1 MLTRKLAASLIAQMP
16 TRKKGAGLRWDEAN
30 LEANEADSLAADRM
44 KILEPKTPFHYL
56 GDDGEPEAFPPMA
69 APATAAPR
77 PAPPPISPAVPSQDG
92 RQLQPGMDLSALS
105 ATALER
111 RDEGPPDDDVEKKR
125 KFEENRKNHYK
136 LGGGLAQLRAQAQML
151 GDDDDEDEDEDG
163 DGGGVYSSDGA
174 VAAGS

>member
-1 MLTRKLAASLIAQMP
+1 MP

-69 APATAAPR
+69 APATAA
-77 PAPPPISPAVPSQDG
+77 PSQDG

>member
-1 MLTRKLAASLIAQMP
+1 MP

-77 PAPPPISPAVPSQDG
+77 PAPPPREKSARQQARKRARAVTQD
-92 RQLQPGMDLSALS
+92 S
-105 ATALER
+105 
-111 RDEGPPDDDVEKKR
+111 
-125 KFEENRKNHYK
+125 
-136 LGGGLAQLRAQAQML
+136 
-151 GDDDDEDEDEDG
+151 
-163 DGGGVYSSDGA
+163 
-174 VAAGS
+174 

>member
-1 MLTRKLAASLIAQMP
+1 MP

-69 APATAAPR
+69 APATAAP
-77 PAPPPISPAVPSQDG
+77 PISPAAPSQDG

-151 GDDDDEDEDEDG
+151 GDDDDEDEDDDG